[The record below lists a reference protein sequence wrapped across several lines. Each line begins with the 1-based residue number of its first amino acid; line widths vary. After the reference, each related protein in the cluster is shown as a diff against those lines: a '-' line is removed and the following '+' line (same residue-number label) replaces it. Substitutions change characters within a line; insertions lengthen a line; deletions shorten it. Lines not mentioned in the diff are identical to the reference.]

1 MKFKIYYFIHFG
13 LILIVSITSVIN
25 SFLDYNNFDKEKLT
39 TLNLSIKRLLY
50 NPVYHSYTIFTGTN
64 TGYGF
69 YGINVATYKYF
80 SVELYDSDKNLIR
93 KTNTFG
99 FRSQNNLARFEVLA
113 SKMAN
118 FIVENKNFPK
128 TEDPKLLETRQLY
141 VTKVFKRIGLF
152 EAEKTEACKYYKVT
166 LYTLMPS
173 DIREDK
179 NYNSTK
185 RIGAYESIEFE
196 L

>member
-1 MKFKIYYFIHFG
+1 MKFKIYYFFHFG
-13 LILIVSITSVIN
+13 LIFIISVTSVIN
-25 SFLDYNNFDKEKLT
+25 SFLDHNGFDKEKLV
-39 TLNLSIKRLLY
+39 TLNHNIKKLLY
-50 NPVYHSYTIFTGTN
+50 NPIYHSYTIFTGTD

-80 SVELYDSDKNLIR
+80 EVELYDKDKKLIN

-99 FRSQNNLARFEVLA
+99 FKGQNNLARFEVLA

-118 FIVENKNFPK
+118 YIVENKNFPK
-128 TEDPKLLETRQLY
+128 NKDQKLLKIRKLY
-141 VTKVFKRIGLF
+141 VNKVFKRIGLF
-152 EAEKTEACKYYKVT
+152 EAKKYSNCKYYKVT
-166 LYTLMPS
+166 LYTLMPT
-173 DIREDK
+173 DIWVDK

-185 RIGAYESIEFE
+185 KIGMYESIEFE

>member
-1 MKFKIYYFIHFG
+1 MKFKIYYFLHFS
-13 LILIVSITSVIN
+13 LIFIISFTSVIN
-25 SFLDYNNFDKEKLT
+25 SFLDYNNFNKEKLVV
-39 TLNLSIKRLLY
+39 LNNTIKKLLY
-50 NPVYHSYTIFTGTN
+50 NPIYHSYTIFTGTN

-80 SVELYDSDKNLIR
+80 SVELYDKDKTLIE

-99 FRSQNNLARFEVLA
+99 FRNQNNLARFEVLA
-113 SKMAN
+113 SKIAN

-128 TEDPKLLETRQLY
+128 NEDSELLKTRKLY
-141 VTKVFKRIGLF
+141 VNKIFKYIGLF
-152 EAEKTEACKYYKVT
+152 EAKKTKDCKYYKVT
-166 LYTLMPS
+166 LYTLIPS

-179 NYNSTK
+179 NYNKTK
-185 RIGAYESIEFE
+185 EIGAYESIEFE